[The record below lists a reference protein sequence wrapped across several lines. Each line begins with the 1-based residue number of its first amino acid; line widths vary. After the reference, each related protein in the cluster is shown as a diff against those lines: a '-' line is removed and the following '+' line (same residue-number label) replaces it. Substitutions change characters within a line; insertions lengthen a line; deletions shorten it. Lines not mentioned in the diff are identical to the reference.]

1 MSSSPPTAPA
11 QQRSQVTGFTISELP
26 PMTFPPLPPI
36 KDKALYD
43 VVITHSSFYQA
54 PRTSMELH
62 PTSMVEDYE
71 KLEHVG
77 DAILGK

>member
-1 MSSSPPTAPA
+1 
-11 QQRSQVTGFTISELP
+11 
-26 PMTFPPLPPI
+26 MTFPPLPPI